1 MLFVVSR
8 RQRTQTDRRQHLVS
22 AARHVV
28 CNTVMCC
35 LLAVLIPCPCLGQ
48 SGGVRSCSR
57 LTNPVMFVID
67 SSDSHASRIS
77 AKDSMGAED
86 QIRAKV
92 SQWQAFDSR
101 CGTACEWTHAAWQS
115 VFCPQIRLAN
125 PIRQTS
131 HRALARRQKCQQQ
144 QQQHNHVKLFSVWI
158 QGQAV

>member
-8 RQRTQTDRRQHLVS
+8 RQKTQTDRCQRLVP
-22 AARHVV
+22 AARYVV
-28 CNTVMCC
+28 CNTVLCR

-57 LTNPVMFVID
+57 LTNPVMLVID
-67 SSDSHASRIS
+67 ASDSHASRIS
-77 AKDSMGAED
+77 AKDSMWAED
-86 QIRAKV
+86 QIRFKV
-92 SQWQAFDSR
+92 SQWQAFDLR

-115 VFCPQIRLAN
+115 MFCPQVPLAS
-125 PIRQTS
+125 PIRQMS

-144 QQQHNHVKLFSVWI
+144 HNHVKLVSVWI